1 MLGNSLSLPC
11 QGSDGGPAHRGSFKG
26 PAMSAVPSQCADCW
40 CPCCWPQRGSSIPRK
55 ERQDRGECSQV
66 DGSVTQ
72 RSCPSYG
79 GPRPLAC
86 SPMVENAVLLILPS
100 SSSAPQRAASQ
111 PQHQQ
116 ATCCGQVLWSLWFQR
131 VSSAELGRRA
141 YQEIRQ
147 TCRQQGSCCVN
158 PPLLLISCV

>member
-1 MLGNSLSLPC
+1 MGVPRTEGPSRALPC
-11 QGSDGGPAHRGSFKG
+11 LPCPASVLIAAVHAAGLSEGPASPEPDG
-26 PAMSAVPSQCADCW
+26 A
-40 CPCCWPQRGSSIPRK
+40 
-55 ERQDRGECSQV
+55 ECSQV

-79 GPRPLAC
+79 GPMPLAC
-86 SPMVENAVLLILPS
+86 SPTVENAVLLILPS
-100 SSSAPQRAASQ
+100 SSSAPQRATSQ

-116 ATCCGQVLWSLWFQR
+116 ATCCGQVLRSLWFQR

-158 PPLLLISCV
+158 PLLLLISCVQFS